1 MEAHEGS
8 PGPASSTGLNS
19 NASLPPRASASLE
32 LPLSEQVSASLD
44 AAAASVASKTTYA
57 GASLTVSSWLLSSE
71 FGVLVGILIGVVGL
85 AVQIVF
91 KYREDSRNAAAH
103 KAEMREHER
112 RMKLLEAGHL
122 TRTGDR

>member
-1 MEAHEGS
+1 M
-8 PGPASSTGLNS
+8 
-19 NASLPPRASASLE
+19 
-32 LPLSEQVSASLD
+32 SEQVSASLD

-91 KYREDSRNAAAH
+91 KYREDSRNTAAH